1 MQTRKYSRRRAALA
15 VLALLLAVGALGC
28 GHDGDDWQEA
38 TSASGNYVVEF
49 PGKPTTETMQLPNS
63 DLSMQLTKVETSDSA
78 FVLSEGDMTG
88 ITPKPLDRV
97 VDATIEGMR
106 AQEDAVALGSVT
118 ATEISRTT
126 GDFEGVETRSVSFT
140 IDRLVGKKTAI
151 ALIFHRNDTLV
162 SAIVVY
168 EGEADPEAAHRFL
181 SSLKSNPAP
190 DSSA

>member
-1 MQTRKYSRRRAALA
+1 MQSSKYSRRAALA
-15 VLALLLAVGALGC
+15 VLALLITVGVIGC
-28 GHDGDDWQEA
+28 GREGNDWQEA
-38 TSASGNYVVEF
+38 TSASGNYVAEF
-49 PGKPTTETMQLPNS
+49 PGQPTTETMQLPNR
-63 DLSMQLTKVETSDSA
+63 DLSMQLTKVDTGDSA
-78 FVLSEGDMTG
+78 FVLSEGDLTG
-88 ITPKPLDRV
+88 FTPKPLDGV

-106 AQEDAVALGSVT
+106 AEEDAAALGSVT
-118 ATEISRTT
+118 VTEISRTT

-140 IDRLVGKKTAI
+140 IDRLVGKKTVA

-168 EGEADPEAAHRFL
+168 EGEADPEAAQRFL

>member
-118 ATEISRTT
+118 AT
-126 GDFEGVETRSVSFT
+126 
-140 IDRLVGKKTAI
+140 
-151 ALIFHRNDTLV
+151 
-162 SAIVVY
+162 
-168 EGEADPEAAHRFL
+168 
-181 SSLKSNPAP
+181 
-190 DSSA
+190 